1 LPGAWSSGQFS
12 ALITRTHLGQL
23 AVHSACWLTTDSA
36 ICVRTASVFFSSSHE
51 AAAFVRQEGRGCA
64 WAGSSLCRAGGIA
77 GGELFDVIK
86 GSVAALSVLDRD
98 VLSGL
103 KGSSQQPEQ
112 GGCDEASK
120 AAFGSSWASAIAVA
134 RPTFG
139 GRTR

>member
-1 LPGAWSSGQFS
+1 MAIWRRGKPD
-12 ALITRTHLGQL
+12 ALLH
-23 AVHSACWLTTDSA
+23 HSD
-36 ICVRTASVFFSSSHE
+36 
-51 AAAFVRQEGRGCA
+51 RG
-64 WAGSSLCRAGGIA
+64 SQ
-77 GGELFDVIK
+77 
-86 GSVAALSVLDRD
+86 
-98 VLSGL
+98 SGL